1 MVAAWHE
8 KRKPHGVKVKSLTN
22 RVYEIGWKRFVNR
35 TLNVQMFIPQAV
47 PHSNAELQQEE
58 EEVPVGSTQLSSMIT
73 AASMARSS
81 QEGISENELAA
92 AYEGDP
98 SVTKLLN
105 PLQSFASPQEKL
117 AQAYADRWTEECM
130 SRDMLDAI
138 EWADYCPGD
147 RKNDLYK
154 VFELGMKYVDEFDNA
169 VVNRWNMDEVPT
181 HMRVWLAELEWTWN
195 DLMARNWL
203 PQDCRSPHD
212 KFIRERALGADG
224 HVDPGNMVYDT
235 MVNLLRM

>member
-1 MVAAWHE
+1 MSALISAA
-8 KRKPHGVKVKSLTN
+8 T
-22 RVYEIGWKRFVNR
+22 
-35 TLNVQMFIPQAV
+35 T
-47 PHSNAELQQEE
+47 
-58 EEVPVGSTQLSSMIT
+58 
-73 AASMARSS
+73 ARSS
-81 QEGISENELAA
+81 NESMTAQDNGA

-98 SVTKLLN
+98 STAKLLN
-105 PLQSFASPQEKL
+105 PLQTFASPQEKL
-117 AQAYADRWTEECM
+117 AQSYADRWTEEAM
-130 SRDMLDAI
+130 SREMLDQLT
-138 EWADYCPGD
+138 WADYCPID
-147 RKNDLYK
+147 RQSDLYK